1 MRLSQPVLSNY
12 LISKII
18 YNFSGIFLIL
28 SLIIFGNQF
37 FLVAK
42 ESVEYGFLTSEI
54 FPLVLLKLLRDFP
67 TLFNFSVFAAIVV
80 TLKRLGD
87 SSEKIILHSNSIGD
101 YQIFKLISKFVF
113 FALTISLLGSLFLSP
128 SAKNEINNLKLNS
141 SNRPEYIFLK
151 EGQITEFDNNI
162 IFAEQII
169 PSENSED
176 LIKIYLIKSDEWKQ
190 KVITAPSGKKIIDQN
205 NNIKLQLF
213 NGSIY
218 EISDNAY
225 VEQISQFKYYE
236 SSLFVENS
244 VKHNNSD
251 KLESKNLFE
260 LLSDSSRQD
269 LIELNLRISQPISLL
284 ILTIIGVAISASNPK
299 KTSNKSILTGLIFF
313 IVYFNL
319 IFFFKDLADE
329 ESNNLYILFA
339 IPHII
344 FLIIVFIIFNLKY
357 NFIQNLYV
365 NKTPKKSRNICKS

>member
-1 MRLSQPVLSNY
+1 VLSNY

-344 FLIIVFIIFNLKY
+344 FLIIVFIIFNFKY

>member
-1 MRLSQPVLSNY
+1 MRLSQTVLSNY

-18 YNFSGIFLIL
+18 YNFLGIFIIL

-42 ESVEYGFLTSEI
+42 ESVEYGFFTSEI
-54 FPLVLLKLLRDFP
+54 FPVVLLKLLRDFP
-67 TLFNFSVFAAIVV
+67 TLFNFSVFAAIVI

-113 FALTISLLGSLFLSP
+113 FTVSISLLGSIFLSP
-128 SAKNEINNLKLNS
+128 LAKKEINNLKLNS
-141 SNRPEYIFLK
+141 LNRPEYIFLK
-151 EGQITEFDNNI
+151 EGQITELDKNI
-162 IFAEQII
+162 FFAEKII

-176 LIKIYLIKSDEWKQ
+176 LINIYLIKPDKGKQ

-205 NNIKLQLF
+205 KNIKLQLF

-225 VEQISQFKYYE
+225 VDQISQFKHYE
-236 SSLFVENS
+236 SSLYVEDS
-244 VKHNNSD
+244 VKHNNSE
-251 KLESKNLFE
+251 KLESKNIFE
-260 LLSDSSRQD
+260 LLSDSSRQG
-269 LIELNLRISQPISLL
+269 LIELNLRISQSISLL
-284 ILTIIGVAISASNPK
+284 ILIIIAVAISASNPK
-299 KTSNKSILTGLIFF
+299 TTSNKSILIGLIFF

-344 FLIIVFIIFNLKY
+344 FLLIVFIIFNLKY
-357 NFIQNLYV
+357 NIIQNFYV
-365 NKTPKKSRNICKS
+365 NKTQKKSRNICKS

>member
-128 SAKNEINNLKLNS
+128 SAKKEINNLKLNS

-344 FLIIVFIIFNLKY
+344 FLVIVFIIFNLKY

>member
-1 MRLSQPVLSNY
+1 MRLSQTVLSNY

-101 YQIFKLISKFVF
+101 YQIFKLISKLVF
-113 FALTISLLGSLFLSP
+113 FTISISLLGSLFLSP
-128 SAKNEINNLKLNS
+128 SAKKEINNLKVNS

-151 EGQITEFDNNI
+151 EGQITEFDKNI
-162 IFAEQII
+162 FFAEQII

-176 LIKIYLIKSDEWKQ
+176 LINIYLIKPDKWKQ

-205 NNIKLQLF
+205 KNIKLQLF

-236 SSLFVENS
+236 SSLYVENS

-269 LIELNLRISQPISLL
+269 LIELNLRISQPLSLL

-313 IVYFNL
+313 IMYFNL

-344 FLIIVFIIFNLKY
+344 FLLIVFIIFNLKY

>member
-1 MRLSQPVLSNY
+1 MRLSQTVLSNY

-101 YQIFKLISKFVF
+101 YQIFKLISKLVF
-113 FALTISLLGSLFLSP
+113 FTISISLLGSLFLSP
-128 SAKNEINNLKLNS
+128 SAKKEINNLKLNS

-151 EGQITEFDNNI
+151 EGQITEFDKNI
-162 IFAEQII
+162 FFAEQII

-176 LIKIYLIKSDEWKQ
+176 LINIYLIKPDKWKQ

-205 NNIKLQLF
+205 KNIKLQLF

-236 SSLFVENS
+236 SSLYVENS

-284 ILTIIGVAISASNPK
+284 ILIIIGVAISASNPK

-344 FLIIVFIIFNLKY
+344 FLLIVFIIFNLKY

>member
-1 MRLSQPVLSNY
+1 MRLSQTLLSNY

-101 YQIFKLISKFVF
+101 YQIFKLISKLVF
-113 FALTISLLGSLFLSP
+113 FTISISLLGSLFLSP
-128 SAKNEINNLKLNS
+128 SAKKEINNLKLNS

-151 EGQITEFDNNI
+151 EGQITEFGKNI
-162 IFAEQII
+162 FFAEQII

-176 LIKIYLIKSDEWKQ
+176 LINIYLIKPDKWKQ

-205 NNIKLQLF
+205 KNIKLQLF

-236 SSLFVENS
+236 SSLYVENS

-284 ILTIIGVAISASNPK
+284 ILIIIGVAISASNPK

-313 IVYFNL
+313 IMYFNL

-344 FLIIVFIIFNLKY
+344 FLLIVFIIFNLKY

>member
-176 LIKIYLIKSDEWKQ
+176 LINIYLIKSDEWKQ

-344 FLIIVFIIFNLKY
+344 FLIIVFIIFILKY

>member
-1 MRLSQPVLSNY
+1 MRLSQTLLSNY

-101 YQIFKLISKFVF
+101 YQIFKLISKLVF
-113 FALTISLLGSLFLSP
+113 FTISISLLGSLFLSP
-128 SAKNEINNLKLNS
+128 SAKKEINNLKLNS

-151 EGQITEFDNNI
+151 EGQITEFGKNI
-162 IFAEQII
+162 FFAEQII

-176 LIKIYLIKSDEWKQ
+176 LINIYLIKPDKWKQ

-205 NNIKLQLF
+205 KNIKLQLF

-236 SSLFVENS
+236 SSLYVENS

-284 ILTIIGVAISASNPK
+284 ILIIIGVAISASNPK

-344 FLIIVFIIFNLKY
+344 FLLIVFIIFNLKY

>member
-1 MRLSQPVLSNY
+1 MRLSQTVLSNY

-18 YNFSGIFLIL
+18 YNFLGIFIIL

-42 ESVEYGFLTSEI
+42 ESVEYGFFTSEI
-54 FPLVLLKLLRDFP
+54 FPVVLLKLLRDFP
-67 TLFNFSVFAAIVV
+67 TLFNFSVFAAIVI

-113 FALTISLLGSLFLSP
+113 FTLSISLLGSIFLSP
-128 SAKNEINNLKLNS
+128 LAKKEINNLKLNS
-141 SNRPEYIFLK
+141 LNRPEYIFLK
-151 EGQITEFDNNI
+151 EGQITELDKNI
-162 IFAEQII
+162 FFAEKII

-176 LIKIYLIKSDEWKQ
+176 LINIYLIKPDKGKQ

-205 NNIKLQLF
+205 KNIKLQLF

-225 VEQISQFKYYE
+225 VDQISQFKHYE
-236 SSLFVENS
+236 SSLYVEDS
-244 VKHNNSD
+244 VKHNNSE
-251 KLESKNLFE
+251 KLESKNIFE
-260 LLSDSSRQD
+260 LLSDSSRQG
-269 LIELNLRISQPISLL
+269 LIELNLRISQSISLL
-284 ILTIIGVAISASNPK
+284 ILIIIAVAISASNPK
-299 KTSNKSILTGLIFF
+299 TTSNKSILIGLIFF

-344 FLIIVFIIFNLKY
+344 FLLIVFIIFNLKY
-357 NFIQNLYV
+357 NIIQNFYV
-365 NKTPKKSRNICKS
+365 NKTQKKSRNICKS

>member
-1 MRLSQPVLSNY
+1 MRLSQTVLSNY

-18 YNFSGIFLIL
+18 YNFLGIFIIL

-42 ESVEYGFLTSEI
+42 ESVEYGFFTSEI
-54 FPLVLLKLLRDFP
+54 FPVVLLKLLRDFP
-67 TLFNFSVFAAIVV
+67 TLFNFSVFAAIVI

-113 FALTISLLGSLFLSP
+113 FTLSISLLGSIFLSP
-128 SAKNEINNLKLNS
+128 LAKKEINNLKLNS
-141 SNRPEYIFLK
+141 LNRPEYIFLK
-151 EGQITEFDNNI
+151 EGQITELDKNI
-162 IFAEQII
+162 FFAEKII

-176 LIKIYLIKSDEWKQ
+176 LINIYLIKPDKGKQ

-205 NNIKLQLF
+205 KNIKLQLF

-225 VEQISQFKYYE
+225 VDQISQFKHYE
-236 SSLFVENS
+236 SSLYVEDS
-244 VKHNNSD
+244 VKHNNSE
-251 KLESKNLFE
+251 KLESKNIFE
-260 LLSDSSRQD
+260 LLSDSSRQG
-269 LIELNLRISQPISLL
+269 LIELNLRISQSISLL
-284 ILTIIGVAISASNPK
+284 ILIIIAVAISASNPK
-299 KTSNKSILTGLIFF
+299 TTSNKSILIGLIFF

-344 FLIIVFIIFNLKY
+344 FLLIVFIILNLKY
-357 NFIQNLYV
+357 NIIQNFYV
-365 NKTPKKSRNICKS
+365 NKTQKKSRNICKS

>member
-128 SAKNEINNLKLNS
+128 SAKKEINNLKLNS

-176 LIKIYLIKSDEWKQ
+176 LINIYLIKSDEWKQ

>member
-1 MRLSQPVLSNY
+1 MRLSQTVLSNY

-101 YQIFKLISKFVF
+101 YQIFKLISKLVF
-113 FALTISLLGSLFLSP
+113 FTISISLLGSLFLSP
-128 SAKNEINNLKLNS
+128 SAKKEINNLKLNS

-151 EGQITEFDNNI
+151 EGQITEFDKNI
-162 IFAEQII
+162 FFAEQII

-176 LIKIYLIKSDEWKQ
+176 LINIYLIKPDKWKQ

-205 NNIKLQLF
+205 KNIKLQLF

-236 SSLFVENS
+236 SSLYVENS

-269 LIELNLRISQPISLL
+269 LIELNLRISQPLSLL

-313 IVYFNL
+313 IMYFNL

-344 FLIIVFIIFNLKY
+344 FLLIVFIIFNLKY

>member
-1 MRLSQPVLSNY
+1 MRLSQTLLSNY

-101 YQIFKLISKFVF
+101 YQIFKLISKLVF
-113 FALTISLLGSLFLSP
+113 FTISISLLGSLFLSP
-128 SAKNEINNLKLNS
+128 SAKKEINNLKLNS

-151 EGQITEFDNNI
+151 EGQITEFDKNI
-162 IFAEQII
+162 FFAEQII

-176 LIKIYLIKSDEWKQ
+176 LINIYLIKPDKWKQ
-190 KVITAPSGKKIIDQN
+190 KIITAPSGKKIIDQN
-205 NNIKLQLF
+205 KNIKLQLF

-236 SSLFVENS
+236 SSLYVENS

-269 LIELNLRISQPISLL
+269 LIELNLRISQPLSLL

-313 IVYFNL
+313 IMYFNL

-344 FLIIVFIIFNLKY
+344 FLLIVFIIFNLKY

>member
-1 MRLSQPVLSNY
+1 MRLSQTLLSNY

-101 YQIFKLISKFVF
+101 YQIFKLISKLVF
-113 FALTISLLGSLFLSP
+113 FTISISLLGSLFLSP
-128 SAKNEINNLKLNS
+128 SAKKEINNLKLNS

-151 EGQITEFDNNI
+151 EGQITEFDKNI
-162 IFAEQII
+162 FFAEQII

-176 LIKIYLIKSDEWKQ
+176 LINIYLIKPDKWKQ

-205 NNIKLQLF
+205 KNIKLQLF

-218 EISDNAY
+218 EISNNAY
-225 VEQISQFKYYE
+225 VEKISQFKYYE
-236 SSLFVENS
+236 SSLYVENS

-284 ILTIIGVAISASNPK
+284 ILIIIGVAISASNPK

-313 IVYFNL
+313 IMYFNL

-344 FLIIVFIIFNLKY
+344 FLLIVFIIFNLKY

>member
-128 SAKNEINNLKLNS
+128 LAKNEINNLKLNS

>member
-1 MRLSQPVLSNY
+1 MRLSQTLLSNY

-101 YQIFKLISKFVF
+101 YQIFKLISKLVF
-113 FALTISLLGSLFLSP
+113 FTISISLLGSLFLSP
-128 SAKNEINNLKLNS
+128 SAKKEINNLKLNS

-151 EGQITEFDNNI
+151 EGQITEFDKNI
-162 IFAEQII
+162 FFAEQII

-176 LIKIYLIKSDEWKQ
+176 LINIYLIKPDKWKQ

-205 NNIKLQLF
+205 KNIKLQLF

-236 SSLFVENS
+236 SSLYVENS

-269 LIELNLRISQPISLL
+269 LIELNLRISQPLSLL

-313 IVYFNL
+313 IMYFNL

-344 FLIIVFIIFNLKY
+344 FLLIVFIIFNLKY

>member
-1 MRLSQPVLSNY
+1 MRLSQTLLSNY

-101 YQIFKLISKFVF
+101 YQIFKLISKLVF
-113 FALTISLLGSLFLSP
+113 FTISISLLGSLFLSP
-128 SAKNEINNLKLNS
+128 SAKKEINNLKLNS

-176 LIKIYLIKSDEWKQ
+176 LINIYLIKPDKWKQ

-205 NNIKLQLF
+205 KNIKLQLF

-236 SSLFVENS
+236 SSLYVENS

-284 ILTIIGVAISASNPK
+284 ILIIIGVAISASNPK

-313 IVYFNL
+313 IMYFNL

-344 FLIIVFIIFNLKY
+344 FLLIVFIIFNLKY

>member
-1 MRLSQPVLSNY
+1 MRLSQTVLSNY

-42 ESVEYGFLTSEI
+42 ESVEYGFFTSEI
-54 FPLVLLKLLRDFP
+54 FPVVLLKLLRDFP

-101 YQIFKLISKFVF
+101 YQIFKLISKLVF
-113 FALTISLLGSLFLSP
+113 FTISISLLGTLFLSP
-128 SAKNEINNLKLNS
+128 SAKKEINNLKLNS

-151 EGQITEFDNNI
+151 EGQITEFGKNI
-162 IFAEQII
+162 FFAEQII

-176 LIKIYLIKSDEWKQ
+176 LINIYLIKPDKWKQ

-205 NNIKLQLF
+205 KNIKLQLF

-236 SSLFVENS
+236 SSLYVENS

-260 LLSDSSRQD
+260 LLSDSSKQD

-313 IVYFNL
+313 IMYFNL

-344 FLIIVFIIFNLKY
+344 FLLIVFIIFNLKY

>member
-128 SAKNEINNLKLNS
+128 LAKNEINNLKLNS

-344 FLIIVFIIFNLKY
+344 FLLIVFIIFNLKY

>member
-1 MRLSQPVLSNY
+1 MRLSQTLLSNY

-101 YQIFKLISKFVF
+101 YQIFKLISKLVF
-113 FALTISLLGSLFLSP
+113 FTISISLLGSLFLSP
-128 SAKNEINNLKLNS
+128 SAKKEINNLKLNS

-151 EGQITEFDNNI
+151 EGQITEFDKNI
-162 IFAEQII
+162 FFAEQII

-176 LIKIYLIKSDEWKQ
+176 LINIYLIKPDKWKQ

-205 NNIKLQLF
+205 KNIKLQLF

-236 SSLFVENS
+236 SSLYVENS

-284 ILTIIGVAISASNPK
+284 ILIIIGVAISASNPK

-313 IVYFNL
+313 IMYFNL

-344 FLIIVFIIFNLKY
+344 FLLIVFIIFNLKY

>member
-1 MRLSQPVLSNY
+1 MRLSQTVLSNY

-101 YQIFKLISKFVF
+101 YQIFKLISKLVF
-113 FALTISLLGSLFLSP
+113 FTISISLLGSLFLSP
-128 SAKNEINNLKLNS
+128 SAKKEINNLKLNS

-151 EGQITEFDNNI
+151 EGQITEFDKNI
-162 IFAEQII
+162 FFAEQII

-176 LIKIYLIKSDEWKQ
+176 LINIYLIKPDKWKQ

-205 NNIKLQLF
+205 KNIKLQLF

-236 SSLFVENS
+236 SSLYVENS

-284 ILTIIGVAISASNPK
+284 ILIIIGVAISASNPK

-313 IVYFNL
+313 IMYFNL

-344 FLIIVFIIFNLKY
+344 FLLIVFIIFNLKY

>member
-176 LIKIYLIKSDEWKQ
+176 LINIYLIKSDEWKQ

>member
-176 LIKIYLIKSDEWKQ
+176 LINIYLIKPDKWKQ

-236 SSLFVENS
+236 SSLYVENS

-344 FLIIVFIIFNLKY
+344 FLLIVFIIFNLKY